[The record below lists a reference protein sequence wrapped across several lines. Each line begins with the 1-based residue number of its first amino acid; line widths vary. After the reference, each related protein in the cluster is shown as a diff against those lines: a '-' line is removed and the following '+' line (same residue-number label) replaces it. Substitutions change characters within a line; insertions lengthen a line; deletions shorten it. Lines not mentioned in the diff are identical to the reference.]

1 MELMLGVKAKA
12 RAVNRRLSSIAGLN
26 LELAK
31 LEAKQKA
38 TALGIAGG
46 LAFVAVVLVLYAIG
60 FGFAAAAAGLMEAL
74 PVWASLLIVA
84 VLIVLTAAILALL
97 ARHFARKAAPPRPQ
111 QSIEEAQRT
120 IEMLDSH
127 V

>member
-1 MELMLGVKAKA
+1 MLGVKAQA
-12 RAVNRRLSSIAGLN
+12 SAVNRRMRSIARLN

-46 LAFVAVVLVLYAIG
+46 LALVAVVLVFYAIG
-60 FGFAAAAAGLMEAL
+60 FSFAAAAAGLSESMPL
-74 PVWASLLIVA
+74 WASLLVVA
-84 VLIVLTAAILALL
+84 GMIVLVAAILGLL
-97 ARHFARKAAPPRPQ
+97 ARRFARKASPPKPEQ
-111 QSIEEAQRT
+111 AIEEAERT
-120 IEMLDSH
+120 MQMLDKH

>member
-1 MELMLGVKAKA
+1 MLEVKSRA
-12 RAVNRRLSSIAGLN
+12 RAVNRRARSIARLN

-46 LAFVAVVLVLYAIG
+46 LALGAVALVLYAIG
-60 FGFAAAAAGLMEAL
+60 FGFASLAAGLSESL
-74 PVWASLLIVA
+74 PVWASLLIVTGLLVLSA
-84 VLIVLTAAILALL
+84 VILALL
-97 ARHFARKAAPPRPQ
+97 ARSFARKAAPPKPEQ
-111 QSIEEAQRT
+111 AIEEAQRT
-120 IEMLDSH
+120 KEMLDSH